1 MRIIDAFIT
10 QGTTDIVS
18 HFANPLPQAVFSV
31 ELAGMDPVDMPYL
44 LKVVSLAG
52 PMEARAVNFG
62 LGLAKI
68 EEYLR
73 QRRDSAPRGD
83 IVAALLA
90 FEHAGYH
97 WMDKVGTLSQLTIG
111 GIGTTG
117 CAFSGGLHYLAT
129 HPAERQRLIAD
140 LGQLPNAIE
149 EFLRLFMGAPNMVRR
164 ATPDVELGGPQMA
177 AGDRGLLSFG
187 AASRDPAIC
196 ERPHEIDLTR
206 PSSRHL
212 AFGAGNHRCIGASLA
227 RLILRVGYEQFLT
240 RVADD
245 FVPVYETGNTR
256 HMVEL
261 PVTFAPGSSRLAMI
275 LRPFLVPIA
284 IEIGDRD
291 GFA

>member
-1 MRIIDAFIT
+1 
-10 QGTTDIVS
+10 
-18 HFANPLPQAVFSV
+18 
-31 ELAGMDPVDMPYL
+31 
-44 LKVVSLAG
+44 
-52 PMEARAVNFG
+52 
-62 LGLAKI
+62 
-68 EEYLR
+68 
-73 QRRDSAPRGD
+73 
-83 IVAALLA
+83 
-90 FEHAGYH
+90 
-97 WMDKVGTLSQLTIG
+97 
-111 GIGTTG
+111 
-117 CAFSGGLHYLAT
+117 
-129 HPAERQRLIAD
+129 
-140 LGQLPNAIE
+140 
-149 EFLRLFMGAPNMVRR
+149 MGAPNMVRR
-164 ATPDVELGGPQMA
+164 ATTDVELGGPQMA

>member
-1 MRIIDAFIT
+1 M
-10 QGTTDIVS
+10 
-18 HFANPLPQAVFSV
+18 
-31 ELAGMDPVDMPYL
+31 
-44 LKVVSLAG
+44 
-52 PMEARAVNFG
+52 
-62 LGLAKI
+62 
-68 EEYLR
+68 
-73 QRRDSAPRGD
+73 
-83 IVAALLA
+83 
-90 FEHAGYH
+90 
-97 WMDKVGTLSQLTIG
+97 SQLTIG

-177 AGDRGLLSFG
+177 AGDRVLLSFG

-196 ERPHEIDLTR
+196 ERPHEIGLTR

-227 RLILRVGYEQFLT
+227 RLILRVGYEELLT
-240 RVADD
+240 RIPDFRVAED

-261 PVTFAPGSSRLAMI
+261 PVFFAPRSRA
-275 LRPFLVPIA
+275 
-284 IEIGDRD
+284 
-291 GFA
+291 